1 MNVSCLS
8 TKFFTYYLIYMARR
22 SSYPF
27 SKADTK
33 FGTNLIASLLSI
45 PLALGAKAIINS
57 GNDLLSSQHE
67 NPNKISNNNSS
78 AERLSTTELAIGA
91 IVLILL
97 LALGVYC
104 MCLPEGNAI
113 LNFFGE
119 ILLIISLFGLIGGI
133 STLFRDNAKESKTE
147 RDIKEIQRGY
157 QWIEIDEALS
167 KIFYQSLNIELYF
180 HFTRPLMIEEDY
192 KKINSKR
199 FKKNLKT
206 YQDYKANWNC
216 FYWNYSFQ
224 KKVHCALRETVQ
236 TILHNSP
243 VVTEGEFYSI
253 MDKAIKTKLNY
264 SESEVYVHK
273 IQDVKNCCSYSFVVD
288 ILLPHKDDEKEL
300 SRRLNWD
307 LMNRKE
313 KFLRDIYLIY
323 AGTWKPE
330 LLKQLEEYETA
341 IKRNYRAE

>member
-1 MNVSCLS
+1 
-8 TKFFTYYLIYMARR
+8 MARR

-133 STLFRDNAKESKTE
+133 FTLFRDNAKESKTE

-180 HFTRPLMIEEDY
+180 HFTRPLMIEED
-192 KKINSKR
+192 
-199 FKKNLKT
+199 
-206 YQDYKANWNC
+206 
-216 FYWNYSFQ
+216 
-224 KKVHCALRETVQ
+224 
-236 TILHNSP
+236 
-243 VVTEGEFYSI
+243 
-253 MDKAIKTKLNY
+253 
-264 SESEVYVHK
+264 
-273 IQDVKNCCSYSFVVD
+273 
-288 ILLPHKDDEKEL
+288 
-300 SRRLNWD
+300 
-307 LMNRKE
+307 
-313 KFLRDIYLIY
+313 
-323 AGTWKPE
+323 
-330 LLKQLEEYETA
+330 
-341 IKRNYRAE
+341 